1 MRRAIA
7 EWGLVVSLV
16 IALLSAG
23 IWVDG
28 LSSRGLEEPLAV
40 YPGIFMRVTEGK
52 FCLFTELGA
61 DWKPRATVNDNK
73 AQSWVRQYTIVIY
86 PGIEYHHRLFASGRT
101 VWSLEISLVIPL
113 VVSLLL
119 MAIFWRLRSGRS
131 RGHMLAATH

>member
-1 MRRAIA
+1 MWRAMA

-28 LSSRGLEEPLAV
+28 VSSRGLEEPLAV
-40 YPGIFMRVTEGK
+40 YPGLFMRVREGR

-61 DWKPRATVNDNK
+61 DWKPRATGNENR
-73 AQSWVRQYTIVIY
+73 APSWVRQYSVVIY

-101 VWSLEISLVIPL
+101 VWSLEISLIIPL
-113 VVSLLL
+113 VMSLLL
-119 MAIFWRLRSGRS
+119 MAIFWRLRSGRW
-131 RGHMLAATH
+131 RGRLPATKH